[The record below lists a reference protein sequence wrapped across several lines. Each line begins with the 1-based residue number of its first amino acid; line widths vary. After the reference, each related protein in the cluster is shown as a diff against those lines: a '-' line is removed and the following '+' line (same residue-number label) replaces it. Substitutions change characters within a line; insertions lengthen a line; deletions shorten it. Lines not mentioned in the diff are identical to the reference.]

1 MKGIFVT
8 GTDTWVGKTVIAGG
22 IAAALKD
29 EGIDVGV
36 MKPIESG
43 CSLVDGRK
51 IPTDALFLK
60 VMAGT
65 NEPLEL
71 INSYSLEKPLA
82 PFVAAK
88 REGIEIDADKI
99 LSDYKKLKERHK
111 FLIVEGVGGLMV
123 PIKKGFFVSDLIK
136 LMKLPVLVVTRANLG
151 TINHTLLTVNY
162 ATHLKIRVF
171 GVIINHLSKDRGL
184 AEKTNPRVLKEL
196 LGVPIIGDFPYSPKI
211 IGKKGLLI
219 DLIKKSIDISFILK
233 QI

>member
-43 CSLVDGRK
+43 CRVVDGRK
-51 IPTDALFLK
+51 IPTDTLFLK

-65 NEPLEL
+65 NDPLEL

-82 PFVAAK
+82 PSVAAK

-99 LSDYKKLKERHK
+99 LSDYKKLKGRHK
-111 FLIVEGVGGLMV
+111 FLIVEGLGGLMV

-136 LMKLPVLVVTRANLG
+136 LMKLPALVVTRANLG
-151 TINHTLLTVNY
+151 TINHTLLTVNH
-162 ATHLKIRVF
+162 ATHLKIKVF

-184 AEKTNPRVLKEL
+184 AEKTNPGVLKEL

-211 IGKKGLLI
+211 IEKKGLLI
-219 DLIKKSIDISFILK
+219 DLIKKNIDISSILK